1 MVQPQPNKH
10 KIIMSTEELKQIG
23 EFVATNLAYCS
34 KAVLTATEA
43 AAYLGVS
50 LSCLYKWTMNRVIP
64 HYKPNGKLCYFERAE
79 LEKWMMSN
87 KVATGQELEQKAQ
100 TWANKKGGIK

>member
-1 MVQPQPNKH
+1 M
-10 KIIMSTEELKQIG
+10 TAEELKQIG
-23 EFVATNLAYCS
+23 EFVSTNLVYCT

-64 HYKPNGKLCYFERAE
+64 HYKPNGKLCYFEREE
-79 LEKWMMSN
+79 LEKWMLSN
-87 KVATGQELEQKAQ
+87 RVSTEQELETKAQ
-100 TWANKKGGIK
+100 MMASKKGGIK

>member
-1 MVQPQPNKH
+1 M
-10 KIIMSTEELKQIG
+10 TAEELKQIG
-23 EFVATNLAYCS
+23 EFVSTNLVYCT

-50 LSCLYKWTMNRVIP
+50 LSCLYKWTMNRTIP
-64 HYKPNGKLCYFERAE
+64 HFKPNGKLVYFEREE

-87 KVATGQELEQKAQ
+87 RVATEQELEQKAQ
-100 TWANKKGGIK
+100 TLASKKGGKK

>member
-1 MVQPQPNKH
+1 
-10 KIIMSTEELKQIG
+10 MSTNDLKEIADYM
-23 EFVATNLAYCS
+23 ATNTIYCT

-50 LSCLYKWTMNRVIP
+50 LSCLYKWTMNRTIP
-64 HYKPNGKLCYFERAE
+64 HFKPNGKLVYFEREE

-87 KVATGQELEQKAQ
+87 RVATAQELEQKAQ
-100 TWANKKGGIK
+100 TLTSKKGGMK

>member
-1 MVQPQPNKH
+1 M
-10 KIIMSTEELKQIG
+10 TAEELKQIG
-23 EFVATNLAYCS
+23 EFVSTNLVYCT

-64 HYKPNGKLCYFERAE
+64 HYKPNGKLCYFEREE
-79 LEKWMMSN
+79 LEEWMLSN
-87 KVATGQELEQKAQ
+87 RVSTEQELETKAQ
-100 TWANKKGGIK
+100 MMASKKGGIK

>member
-1 MVQPQPNKH
+1 M
-10 KIIMSTEELKQIG
+10 TAEEIKQIG
-23 EFVATNLAYCS
+23 EFVSTNLVYCT

-64 HYKPNGKLCYFERAE
+64 HSKPNGKLCYFEREE
-79 LEKWMMSN
+79 LEKWMLSN
-87 KVATGQELEQKAQ
+87 RVSTEQELETKAQ
-100 TWANKKGGIK
+100 MMASKKGGIK

>member
-1 MVQPQPNKH
+1 MT
-10 KIIMSTEELKQIG
+10 SEELKQIG
-23 EFVATNLAYCS
+23 EFVSTNLVYCT

-50 LSCLYKWTMNRVIP
+50 LSCLYKWTMKRVIP

-87 KVATGQELEQKAQ
+87 RVATDQELETKAQ
-100 TWANKKGGIK
+100 MMASKKGGIK

>member
-1 MVQPQPNKH
+1 MTQ
-10 KIIMSTEELKQIG
+10 EELKQMA
-23 EFVATNLAYCS
+23 EFVSTNLVYCT
-34 KAVLTATEA
+34 KVVLTAAEA

-50 LSCLYKWTMNRVIP
+50 LSCLYKWTMNRVVP

-87 KVATGQELEQKAQ
+87 RVATEQELETKAQ
-100 TWANKKGGIK
+100 KMASKKGGLK

>member
-1 MVQPQPNKH
+1 M
-10 KIIMSTEELKQIG
+10 TAEELKQIG
-23 EFVATNLAYCS
+23 EFVSTNLVYCT

-64 HYKPNGKLCYFERAE
+64 HYKPNGKLCYFERE
-79 LEKWMMSN
+79 EIEKWMLSN
-87 KVATGQELEQKAQ
+87 RVSTEQELETKAQ
-100 TWANKKGGIK
+100 MMASKKGGIK